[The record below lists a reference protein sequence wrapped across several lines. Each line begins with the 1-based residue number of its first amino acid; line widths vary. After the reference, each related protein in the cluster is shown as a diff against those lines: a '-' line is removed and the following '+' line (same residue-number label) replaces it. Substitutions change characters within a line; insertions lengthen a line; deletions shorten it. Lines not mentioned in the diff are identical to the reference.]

1 MADYFSSA
9 PPRIWEKMIS
19 SSAPMMP
26 MPVLPGVPSGS
37 QPIVSQTYSSGSQ
50 VDTSG
55 DITGMNLLDD
65 FDGFPI

>member
-1 MADYFSSA
+1 
-9 PPRIWEKMIS
+9 MIVND
-19 SSAPMMP
+19 

>member
-9 PPRIWEKMIS
+9 PPRIWEKMIVND
-19 SSAPMMP
+19 

-65 FDGFPI
+65 FDGSPI